1 VDGSGPHIAPIDGVD
16 DGAGPEASRTIEYT
30 LVGPVAVITLNR
42 PEARNAQNDAFLI
55 ALDEAW
61 MRASEDEEARVIVL
75 RAEGPHFSAGHDL
88 KSYHRDAYGGDG
100 TEPRKDLSRAYR
112 WEADR
117 FFNACRRWSNVPK
130 PSIAAVHGACI
141 GAGLMLCWPCDLIVA
156 ADDARFSDPVVGLG
170 ANGIEYHAHAWE
182 FGARKAKELLFT
194 GGALTAQDAL
204 AVGMVN
210 RVVPR
215 ERLDEMTM
223 RLAREIAQMD
233 PFGLAQ
239 AKRSVNLALDIG
251 SRWAALQA
259 NFDVHWTTHGRSL
272 SVSGGSDSLMSDL
285 DHMRRSN
292 RA

>member
-1 VDGSGPHIAPIDGVD
+1 M
-16 DGAGPEASRTIEYT
+16 IEYA
-30 LVGPVAVITLNR
+30 LEDRVAVITLDR
-42 PEARNAQNDAFLI
+42 PEARNAQNNAFLVE
-55 ALDEAW
+55 LDAAW
-61 MRASEDEEARVIVL
+61 MRASADEAVRVIVV

-88 KSYHRDAYGGDG
+88 KDYHADAYGGDG
-100 TEPRKDLSRAYR
+100 TEAKKDLAVAYR
-112 WEADR
+112 WEAER
-117 FFNACRRWSNVPK
+117 FWDACRRWSEVPK

-156 ADDARFSDPVVGLG
+156 AEDAWFSDPVVRLG

-194 GGALTAQDAL
+194 GRALSAQDAA

-215 ERLDEMTM
+215 ERLLDETLE
-223 RLAREIAQMD
+223 LAGEIATMD

-251 SRWAALQA
+251 GRQAALQA

-272 SVSGGSDSLMSDL
+272 GVSGGASSLMSDL
-285 DHMRRSN
+285 DGLRRAN
-292 RA
+292 RSS